1 MKTTIPVLKRRAG
14 SPERLAAA
22 ETLGLP
28 PVVTRVLAARA
39 EAAGVEPAWLL
50 DLGLGGLDSPAGLPD
65 IDAAAARIA
74 RAVTNGERIALETD
88 HDVDGQTAHA
98 LFHRALVDG
107 FGHPPERVQSYI
119 GHRLTEGYG
128 LSDGVCN
135 RILAAGERPDLVI
148 TADNGSSDVARIQRL
163 QAAGIDVVVTD
174 HHELPAEGPPPAL
187 ACVNPTRPDS
197 AYPDPLIAGVA
208 VAWLVIAHTRQ
219 YLPPERAEGLRL
231 SALLDLVAL
240 GTVADCV
247 SLSRSRNNRI
257 FIDAGLRIANAAD
270 ARPCWAALREPLRA
284 RERPFTAQD
293 LAFGAG
299 PRLNARGRLDEAMA
313 GVHFLL
319 AETREEA
326 DRYAALLEQ
335 ENTTRKGIEA
345 ELKRAAM
352 AAAEPQ
358 FNAGRTALVV
368 NFAADGHAGI
378 HGIVASR
385 LVEHFGRPAACLS
398 AKADDPALLTGSLR
412 GIPGVHVRDALQ
424 RVADHHPDLFT
435 AFGGHA
441 GAAGCTLPTAELD
454 RFSEALD
461 AAFGA
466 QLAGEVPQPVRETD
480 GPLPVAETTLETAR
494 ALEAIA
500 PYGREFPE
508 AVFEVTLRVEE
519 VRVLGAAGEHLKLRG
534 TPMDDGAG
542 PGRPLSA
549 IWFNATEEAPEPGSV
564 LDLFAV
570 LEVNRWNGREDV
582 QLRIT
587 GRRPAG
593 EAVTPRCAPD

>member
-1 MKTTIPVLKRRAG
+1 MKTTPPALKRRPY
-14 SPERLAAA
+14 SSERLAAA
-22 ETLGLP
+22 GTLDLP
-28 PVVTRVLAARA
+28 PVAARVLAARA
-39 EAAGVEPAWLL
+39 DAAGVEPAWLL
-50 DLGLGGLDSPAGLPD
+50 DLGLGGLDAPAGLPD
-65 IDAAAARIA
+65 IDAAAERIA
-74 RAVTNGERIALETD
+74 RAIIDGERIALETD

-98 LFHRALVDG
+98 VFHRALVDG
-107 FGHPPERVQSYI
+107 FGHPADRVQSYI

-135 RILAAGERPDLVI
+135 RILAAPERPTLVI
-148 TADNGSSDVARIQRL
+148 TADNGSSDVERVRRL
-163 QAAGIDVVVTD
+163 QAEGIDVVVTD

-219 YLPPERAEGLRL
+219 YLPPERVEGLRL
-231 SALLDLVAL
+231 SGLLDLVAL

-257 FIDAGLRIANAAD
+257 LIEHGLRIANAAD
-270 ARPCWAALREPLRA
+270 ARPCWGALREPLRA
-284 RERPFTAQD
+284 RERPLTAQD

-319 AETREEA
+319 AGTPEEA
-326 DRYAALLEQ
+326 ARYAALLER

-358 FNAGRTALVV
+358 FEAGRTALVV

-385 LVEHFGRPAACLS
+385 LVERFGRPAACLS
-398 AKADDPALLTGSLR
+398 GKQGDPDLLTGSLR

-441 GAAGCTLPTAELD
+441 GAAGCTFPATELE

-461 AAFGA
+461 TAFSA
-466 QLAGEVPQPVRETD
+466 QLDGAVPQPIRETD
-480 GPLPVAETTLETAR
+480 GPLPAAEATLATAR
-494 ALEAIA
+494 ALEALA

-508 AVFEVTLRVEE
+508 ASFEVALRVDEA
-519 VRVLGAAGEHLKLRG
+519 RTLGPAGEHLKLNG
-534 TPMDDGAG
+534 VVVDDDTAPAQGE
-542 PGRPLSA
+542 PVSA
-549 IWFNATEEAPEPGSV
+549 IWFNAEDAAMPEVGTV
-564 LDLFAV
+564 LRLVAV
-570 LEVNRWNGREDV
+570 LEVNRWNGRETL
-582 QLRIT
+582 QLRVVGPI
-587 GRRPAG
+587 A
-593 EAVTPRCAPD
+593 